1 VAEQVSSAVVS
12 DAAAYARVVGCATTA
27 SASDTCAKTF
37 IANFGK
43 KALRRPLT
51 AAEQTGYLALFQQGA
66 DLYDDGDD
74 FQRGVR
80 VTMEALFQSPKFVYR
95 TELSPAAGAQV
106 ALTQYEL
113 ASRLSYL
120 LVNST
125 PDPQLMAAADAN
137 ALNTPEALATHALRL
152 LTTMSAHDTVR
163 DFHHQWLDLDAYAN
177 KLTKDQK
184 LYPGISPDLAPVL
197 QNEVEQFV
205 DAISFKRKRGFA
217 SLLSAPFSFVNRTTA
232 AIYGVSG
239 TFGEELQ
246 EVALDPKQRAG
257 IVTQVGFLATRAFSN
272 LSSPI
277 HRGVFIQR
285 RLLCNAIPDPPPNI
299 PELPPLDGTK
309 IKTTRDQVDQ
319 HTAPAACAGCHHAL
333 INPVGFGLENY
344 DAVGR
349 FRTQENSI
357 TVDASGTLVGTQGQ
371 AAFSDGVELA
381 QALASAPEAR
391 ACYAKSWFRYL
402 LGRVEAE
409 GDSCALQQ
417 ITARLAD
424 DNYTALDILT
434 DLTRTP
440 SFRSP
445 TAEAP

>member
-1 VAEQVSSAVVS
+1 
-12 DAAAYARVVGCATTA
+12 
-27 SASDTCAKTF
+27 
-37 IANFGK
+37 
-43 KALRRPLT
+43 
-51 AAEQTGYLALFQQGA
+51 
-66 DLYDDGDD
+66 
-74 FQRGVR
+74 
-80 VTMEALFQSPKFVYR
+80 
-95 TELSPAAGAQV
+95 
-106 ALTQYEL
+106 
-113 ASRLSYL
+113 
-120 LVNST
+120 VNST
-125 PDPQLMAAADAN
+125 PDAQLMAAADAN
-137 ALNTPEALATHALRL
+137 ALGTAEQLATQGLRL
-152 LTTMSAHDTVR
+152 LSTAAAHETVR
-163 DFHHQWLDLDAYAN
+163 DFHHQWLDLDAYPN

-184 LYPGISPDLAPVL
+184 LYPGISPDLAPLL
-197 QNEVEQFV
+197 QGEVEQFV
-205 DAISFKRKRGFA
+205 DTVSFKRKRGLP

-232 AIYGVSG
+232 AIYGVTG

-257 IVTQVGFLATRAFSN
+257 ILTQVGFLATRAFSN

-285 RLLCNAIPDPPPNI
+285 RLLCNTIPDPPPNI

-309 IKTTRDQVDQ
+309 IKTTREQVDQ
-319 HTAPAACAGCHHAL
+319 HTAPAACAGCHHSL

-349 FRTQENSI
+349 FRTQENSV
-357 TVDASGTLVGTQGQ
+357 TVDATGTLVGTNDK
-371 AAFSDGVELA
+371 AAFSNGVELA

-391 ACYAKSWFRYL
+391 ACYAKSWFRYV

-409 GDSCALQQ
+409 GDACALSLVS
-417 ITARLAD
+417 ARLAD

-440 SFRSP
+440 SFRAR